1 MQPWQAYLNKFQ
13 STKLKKKIEDAW
25 QECLKGV
32 PEGEKPQKT
41 LFEIRNKLAQKLYAS
56 ETAAVKEEVEEHR
69 KYMMSGGKQTSDVL
83 ERNKIFQGYV

>member
-1 MQPWQAYLNKFQ
+1 
-13 STKLKKKIEDAW
+13 
-25 QECLKGV
+25 LKGV